1 MSTPNKYPETQG
13 VAGIAA
19 SVTSIVEA
27 FSSLVKLLLIGVIL
41 VVAWS
46 NRAAVGP
53 YIAHWLDTTTH
64 VGFYG
69 LSWDRQVSAERTI
82 AEIAQRTD
90 ADPKWPRLNVPY
102 ARGAIIRAS
111 RNAEAI
117 VGARILWVDGNP
129 QNNDLEA
136 SILSDI
142 GIEVR
147 RALSTGE
154 ALSLLP
160 GFAPD
165 LIISNIVRDGDAQLP
180 LNNCPA
186 HYFEVPSGASISLK
200 KLNEDTMAGTGKATG
215 FGMAE
220 AISQKFPDYTK
231 HAQPRLIFYSG
242 ANGGVVAAQ
251 CARLVTNRVDVLL
264 QGVVSALEEFRWQ
277 QLKDSTQPLRP

>member
-1 MSTPNKYPETQG
+1 MQG

-27 FSSLVKLLLIGVIL
+27 FSSLVKLVLIGAIL
-41 VVAWS
+41 VLAWS

-53 YIAHWLDTTTH
+53 YMARWLDTTTH
-64 VGFYG
+64 VGF
-69 LSWDRQVSAERTI
+69 LSLSIDRQVSAERTI

-90 ADPKWPRLNVPY
+90 ADPNSPRLNVAY

-111 RNAEAI
+111 RNAESI
-117 VGARILWVDGNP
+117 IGARILWVDGNP
-129 QNNDLEA
+129 QNNELEA
-136 SILSDI
+136 SILSDM

-147 RALSTGE
+147 RARNTGE

-165 LIISNIVRDGDAQLP
+165 LIISNIVRNGDEQLP

-186 HYFEVPSGASISLK
+186 HYFEVPSGVSVSLS

-220 AISQKFPDYTK
+220 AISQKFPDYTN
-231 HAQPRLIFYSG
+231 HAQPRLIFYS
-242 ANGGVVAAQ
+242 ASNGGVVAAQ
-251 CARLVTNRVDVLL
+251 CARTATNRVDVLL

-277 QLKDSTQPLRP
+277 KLKNSTQPLRP